1 MGGGRAATPATF
13 ASTSGFHSSMIADAA
28 HLRLCK
34 ADMAG
39 VPVRLPARVGI
50 LQPIVAIAIFRQ
62 RCACHAAARSMK
74 SSAHTPTGR
83 DYASVEGKQPPIDEA
98 TDLLIVGAGPAGISA
113 ALTAVRGGVRVTL
126 VDEHPVPLQ
135 TMGEEV
141 PLHFGGRMAASVA
154 NRNSVL
160 ESILSARPQLVEAM
174 DAGVD
179 VRLGTAAWGLYPRRR
194 TAGWIDGHVA
204 GLADEDHAYLL
215 RFKQVIVA
223 TGCRDMGIAFDGWQ
237 RPGVMGASAAYRLA
251 TTYQALD
258 SRTAVLVGS
267 GTEALQIGNALMDA
281 GVRIAAVVEQADAI
295 KGPGELLERLLGSGT
310 RLLTRCVIQQT
321 VGDPHGVA
329 AVRLAGVGSDGARL
343 PDPLERIECDTVLL
357 AVAAIPAIELI
368 EAAGCIVGF
377 QPVRG
382 GHVAVI
388 DGSQR
393 TSLPFLYAAGDCAG
407 VWPSKT
413 RSEEVACREGRIAA
427 VAALR
432 ALGAELPDSA
442 AFHGAQSDSVSPDP
456 AAGDIAL
463 ERLAWVKAMTLGCAT
478 APFMCQCEEVTAA
491 DILELNPPRYLQWRR
506 EPSDSWRI
514 GSVDP
519 DGVPHPDVVKRLTRA
534 GMGPCQGRRCR
545 EQIAALIALGSGST
559 LADIPLATYRPPGR
573 PLRLA
578 QLATL
583 PEAAAMGE
591 GWESWFG
598 IPSQWIPFW
607 RLAPSYSAADCAAE
621 EPVAGE

>member
-1 MGGGRAATPATF
+1 
-13 ASTSGFHSSMIADAA
+13 
-28 HLRLCK
+28 
-34 ADMAG
+34 
-39 VPVRLPARVGI
+39 
-50 LQPIVAIAIFRQ
+50 
-62 RCACHAAARSMK
+62 MK
-74 SSAHTPTGR
+74 SSAHTPAGR
-83 DYASVEGKQPPIDEA
+83 DYASVAGKQPPIDES
-98 TDLLIVGAGPAGISA
+98 TDLLIVGAGPAGVSA
-113 ALTAVRGGVRVTL
+113 ALTAVRCGVRVTL
-126 VDEHPVPLQ
+126 VDENPVPLQ

-141 PLHFGGRMAASVA
+141 PLHFGGRMAASAA
-154 NRNSVL
+154 NRNSML
-160 ESILSARPQLVEAM
+160 ESVLSARPQLVDAM

-179 VRLGTAAWGLYPRRR
+179 VRLGTAAWGLFPRRR

-215 RFKQVIVA
+215 SFKQVIVA

-237 RPGVMGASAAYRLA
+237 RPGVMGANAAYRLA

-267 GTEALQIGNALMDA
+267 GTEALQIGNALLDA
-281 GVRIAAVVEQADAI
+281 GVRIAAIVEQAEAVT
-295 KGPGELLERLLGSGT
+295 GPGELLQRLLASGT
-310 RLLTRCVIQQT
+310 RLFTRCVIQQT
-321 VGDPHGVA
+321 LGDPHGVA
-329 AVRLAGVGSDGARL
+329 AVRLAGVGSDGERL
-343 PDPLERIECDTVLL
+343 PEPLERIECDTVLL

-368 EAAGCIVGF
+368 EAAGCTVSF
-377 QPVRG
+377 QPARG
-382 GHVAVI
+382 GHVAIV

-413 RSEEVACREGRIAA
+413 RSDGIACREGRIAA
-427 VAALR
+427 IAALS
-432 ALGAELPDSA
+432 ALGAQLPDGTELPASA
-442 AFHGAQSDSVSPDP
+442 KPHGKEGESVSPDP
-456 AAGDIAL
+456 AARDIAL
-463 ERLAWVKAMTLGCAT
+463 ERLAWVKGMTLGCAA
-478 APFMCQCEEVTAA
+478 APFVCQCEEVTAA

-506 EPSDSWRI
+506 EASDSWRI

-519 DGVPHPDVVKRLTRA
+519 DGAPHPDVVKRLTRA

-545 EQIAALIALGSGST
+545 EQIAALMALGTGSA
-559 LADIPLATYRPPGR
+559 LADIPLATYRPPVR

-578 QLATL
+578 QLAAV

-607 RLAPSYSAADCAAE
+607 RLSPSCSAADGGAE